1 MHKNLKIGLKTEG
14 PQLRRAQMNK
24 KHAAT
29 LGQPIRLRAFGN
41 DNNSS
46 FFFQKQD
53 GLAIMGGKYLKAEEC
68 EQS

>member
-46 FFFQKQD
+46 FFFPEAGWFGHNGRKILESR
-53 GLAIMGGKYLKAEEC
+53 GM
-68 EQS
+68 